1 MDFIQKL
8 KNRLDSPL
16 RPAEKAQRLMESS
29 ARTKEFSFQYKERK
43 KTRVAAVLM
52 LLYPSQSTT
61 KDGNQKFDWGLPLV
75 LRPQYEGMHNHGGQ
89 IGLPGGGKEEQ
100 DENLMMTAI
109 RETQEEIGVIVP
121 KINILGS
128 LSELY
133 IPPSDSLVTPFV
145 GFLDA
150 KPSFIPDPKE
160 VDRIIE
166 APLSFLQNP
175 QLRMQKQVILPNKII
190 LDVPYFAVHEDSIW
204 GATAMMLN
212 EFLHLIEEID

>member
-1 MDFIQKL
+1 MSDFIQKL

-16 RPAEKAQRLMESS
+16 RPAEKAHTLMESS
-29 ARTKEFSFQYKERK
+29 ARKTTTSFQYKERK

-52 LLYPSQSTT
+52 LLYPYLDE
-61 KDGNQKFDWGLPLV
+61 DGNQKFDWKMPLV
-75 LRPQYEGMHNHGGQ
+75 LRPQYEGVHNHGGQ
-89 IGLPGGGKEEQ
+89 IGLPGGGREEQ

-133 IPPSDSLVTPFV
+133 IPPSDSMVTPFV

-150 KPSFIPDPKE
+150 KPNFIPDPKE
-160 VDRIIE
+160 VARIIE

-175 QLRMQKQVILPNKII
+175 ALRMQKEIILPNNLI
-190 LDVPYFAVHEDSIW
+190 LDVPYFSVNEDTIW
-204 GATAMMLN
+204 GATAMMLS
-212 EFLHLIEEID
+212 ELLHLIEEIE

>member
-8 KNRLDSPL
+8 KNRLDVPN
-16 RPAEKAQRLMESS
+16 RPAEQAQRLMESS

-43 KTRVAAVLM
+43 KTRIAAVLI
-52 LLYPSQSTT
+52 LLYPYQDE
-61 KDGNQKFDWGLPLV
+61 DGNEKFDWKMPLV

-89 IGLPGGGKEEQ
+89 IGLPRGGKELQ

-121 KINILGS
+121 KTNVLGH
-128 LSELY
+128 LSNLY

-145 GFLDA
+145 GFMRE

-166 APLSFLQNP
+166 APLSSLQNP
-175 QLRMQKQVILPNKII
+175 NLRLQKQVMLANEMTI
-190 LDVPYFAVHEDSIW
+190 DVPYFALNEDAVW
-204 GATAMMLN
+204 GATAMILS
-212 EFLHLIEEID
+212 EFLHLIEEIE

>member
-1 MDFIQKL
+1 MSDFIQKL

-16 RPAEKAQRLMESS
+16 RPAEKAHTLMESS

-52 LLYPSQSTT
+52 LLYPYQDE
-61 KDGNQKFDWGLPLV
+61 DGNQKYDWKMPLV
-75 LRPQYEGMHNHGGQ
+75 LRPPYEGVHNHGGQ
-89 IGLPGGGKEEQ
+89 IGLPGGGREEQ

-121 KINILGS
+121 KTNIIGS
-128 LSELY
+128 LSDLY
-133 IPPSDSLVTPFV
+133 IPPSDSMVTPFV
-145 GFLDA
+145 GFMNE

-175 QLRMQKQVILPNKII
+175 NLRMQKKVKLANDVV
-190 LDVPYFAVHEDSIW
+190 LDVPYFAVNDDSVW
-204 GATAMMLN
+204 GATAMMLS

>member
-1 MDFIQKL
+1 MSDFIQKL

-16 RPAEKAQRLMESS
+16 RPAEKAHTLMESS
-29 ARTKEFSFQYKERK
+29 ARKTTTSFQYKERK

-52 LLYPSQSTT
+52 LLYPYLDE
-61 KDGNQKFDWGLPLV
+61 DGNQKFDWKMPLV
-75 LRPQYEGMHNHGGQ
+75 LRPQYEGVHNHGGQ
-89 IGLPGGGKEEQ
+89 IGLPGGGREEQ

-133 IPPSDSLVTPFV
+133 IPPSDSMVTPFV

-160 VDRIIE
+160 VARIIE

-175 QLRMQKQVILPNKII
+175 ALRMQKEIILPNNLI
-190 LDVPYFAVHEDSIW
+190 LDVPYFSVNEDTIW
-204 GATAMMLN
+204 GATAMMLS
-212 EFLHLIEEID
+212 ELLHLIEEIE

>member
-29 ARTKEFSFQYKERK
+29 ARKTTTSFQYKERK
-43 KTRVAAVLM
+43 KTRIAAVLM
-52 LLYPSQSTT
+52 LLYPYQDE
-61 KDGNQKFDWGLPLV
+61 DGNEKFDWKMPLV

-89 IGLPGGGKEEQ
+89 IGLPGGGREEQ

-128 LSELY
+128 LSDLY
-133 IPPSDSLVTPFV
+133 IPPSDSMVTPFV

-150 KPSFIPDPKE
+150 KPNFIPDPKE
-160 VDRIIE
+160 VARIIE
-166 APLSFLQNP
+166 APLSSLQNP
-175 QLRMQKQVILPNKII
+175 KLRLQKKVTLPNKIV
-190 LDVPYFAVHEDSIW
+190 LDVPYFSVNEDSIW
-204 GATAMMLN
+204 GATAMMLS
-212 EFLHLIEEID
+212 EFLHLIEEIE

>member
-1 MDFIQKL
+1 MSDFIQKL

-16 RPAEKAQRLMESS
+16 RPAEKAHTLMESS
-29 ARTKEFSFQYKERK
+29 ARKTTTSFQYKERK

-52 LLYPSQSTT
+52 LLYPYLDE
-61 KDGNQKFDWGLPLV
+61 DGNQKFDWKMPLV
-75 LRPQYEGMHNHGGQ
+75 LRPQYEGVHNHGGQ
-89 IGLPGGGKEEQ
+89 IGLPGGGREEQ

-128 LSELY
+128 LSDLY

-160 VDRIIE
+160 VARIIE

-175 QLRMQKQVILPNKII
+175 ALRMQKEIILPNNLI
-190 LDVPYFAVHEDSIW
+190 LDVPYFSVNEDTIW
-204 GATAMMLN
+204 GATAMMLS
-212 EFLHLIEEID
+212 ELLHLIEEIE

>member
-16 RPAEKAQRLMESS
+16 RPAEKAQKLMESS

-43 KTRVAAVLM
+43 KTRVAAVLI
-52 LLYPSQSTT
+52 LLYPFE
-61 KDGNQKFDWGLPLV
+61 DENGNEKFDWKMPLV

-89 IGLPGGGKEEQ
+89 IGLPGGGREEQ

-121 KINILGS
+121 KINILGA
-128 LSELY
+128 LSDLY

-145 GFLDA
+145 GFLDS
-150 KPSFIPDPKE
+150 KPNFVLDPKE

-166 APLSFLQNP
+166 APLSSLKNP
-175 QLRMQKQVILPNKII
+175 QLRLQKQVTLANKII
-190 LDVPYFAVHEDSIW
+190 LDVPYFALNEDSIW

-212 EFLHLIEEID
+212 EFLHLIEEME

>member
-16 RPAEKAQRLMESS
+16 RPAEKAQKLMESS

-43 KTRVAAVLM
+43 KTRIAAVLM
-52 LLYPSQSTT
+52 LLYPYQ
-61 KDGNQKFDWGLPLV
+61 DENGQQKFDWTMPLV
-75 LRPQYEGMHNHGGQ
+75 LRPQYEGVHNHGGQ

-128 LSELY
+128 LSDLY

-145 GFLDA
+145 GFLDT

-160 VDRIIE
+160 VARIIE

-175 QLRMQKQVILPNKII
+175 ALRMQKQVTLPNKIV
-190 LDVPYFAVHEDSIW
+190 LDVPYFAVNDDSIW